1 MTRLFA
7 ALIICSALAASAE
20 DAAPPATKPKL
31 SVMPFAA
38 LTGDVP
44 PRAGSK
50 AVGMLTTE
58 FKSADSFALVE
69 SKKDKA
75 TTGAEEQLEKAKKDV
90 ADAKDLRGKK
100 KFRLAEEALI
110 RATGAYKASAGAV
123 TDVSEV
129 VEAYGLLA
137 AVQFNTGRDEEGA
150 KSLNQSPVHS
160 RGPGSFGSSI
170 RRGPCRPC
178 RGAG

>member
-90 ADAKDLRGKK
+90 AK
-100 KFRLAEEALI
+100 AEVKVRELE
-110 RATGAYKASAGAV
+110 T
-123 TDVSEV
+123 E
-129 VEAYGLLA
+129 LA
-137 AVQFNTGRDEEGA
+137 AQLGLRDA
-150 KSLNQSPVHS
+150 
-160 RGPGSFGSSI
+160 
-170 RRGPCRPC
+170 CRAQK
-178 RGAG
+178 R